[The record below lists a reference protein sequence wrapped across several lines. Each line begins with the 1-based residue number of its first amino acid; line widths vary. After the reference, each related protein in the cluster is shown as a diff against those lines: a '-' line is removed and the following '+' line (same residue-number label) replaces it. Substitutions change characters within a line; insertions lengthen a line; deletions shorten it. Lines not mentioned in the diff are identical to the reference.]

1 MSHLWAGSE
10 QVRLARLDL
19 LSVRLCQQAPAV
31 EVFTA
36 PHEDRAGIHAAHL
49 TACRGIIEQL
59 ELVEIDALST
69 AFIPVSAGRDASPP
83 RNEQGIRCKSTVP
96 LDASAELLNGALVG
110 DDVALGSAQ

>member
-1 MSHLWAGSE
+1 
-10 QVRLARLDL
+10 
-19 LSVRLCQQAPAV
+19 V